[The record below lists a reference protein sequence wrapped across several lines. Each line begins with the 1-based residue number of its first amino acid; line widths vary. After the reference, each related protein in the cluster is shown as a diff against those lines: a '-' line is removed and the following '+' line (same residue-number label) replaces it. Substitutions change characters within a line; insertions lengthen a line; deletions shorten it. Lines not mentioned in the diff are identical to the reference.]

1 MLARIVCFGDP
12 HNRQRNDCMNRR
24 GPFTVLLLVLP
35 DIVLCIVATT
45 EENSKRNLRIIHT
58 DQQNFRTLG
67 C

>member
-1 MLARIVCFGDP
+1 
-12 HNRQRNDCMNRR
+12 MNRR